1 MGKEEKEQL
10 ITQGI
15 GTNKAKKRA
24 KRKANKEKEKMRLYI
39 ATLEK
44 DRNWYKELS
53 DQKDYIKSEEGQ
65 KVWDHQI
72 IWEKHW
78 KEGGGIIKYLL
89 NDNTN
94 PENVS
99 DNIAQKIEIRSVENQ
114 FRGVG
119 FLYKKDGYKFRGNMQ
134 KGRKCGY
141 GQEVWP
147 NGKVSWGLW
156 FNNKRNAEFLVYE
169 NGEVFIETW
178 RNDQL
183 KDRKQISNF

>member
-134 KGRKCGY
+134 KGSYSLFLEKIKNCR
-141 GQEVWP
+141 EEMWVWA
-147 NGKVSWGLW
+147 GGL
-156 FNNKRNAEFLVYE
+156 AEWKGVLGTV
-169 NGEVFIETW
+169 V
-178 RNDQL
+178 
-183 KDRKQISNF
+183 